1 MGGSKSK
8 PATSYTAPTT
18 VWDTQSPYLA
28 DTYQQAQN
36 IYAQQAGNTAP
47 QQSVDQ
53 WAQLLGQA
61 QGQYGAAGNW
71 LDQAM
76 SQYQGANNGIQQG
89 YGLLGDARAQ
99 YGMANQGLLQGYGA
113 LNQAQGGFN
122 SFMNPGIN
130 PMSDVYARLA
140 GQQFNEQIMPGLRG
154 DAAVAGGLGNSRSGI
169 AQGLAGAR
177 VGQQLQDWNAQLY
190 GEDMN
195 RKMLASQ
202 GLAGLGGQYGNLA
215 TQQAGIGQGYG
226 VLGGLAGQLAGQQ
239 AGIGQGM
246 GNLGVQRAGIGQA
259 QADLGRQYGGLAGMQ
274 QAIPWGNLEQY
285 RSLIGNPAMVG
296 GGGTSTGGTAG
307 SSGMWGTVASIAGLA
322 LAPATGGASLL
333 AAGAVNAGLNSYY
346 K

>member
-8 PATSYTAPTT
+8 AATSTTAPTT
-18 VWDTQSPYLA
+18 VWDVQSPYLA

-36 IYAQQAGNTAP
+36 IYTQQQGNTAA

-53 WAQLLGQA
+53 WAQMMSQA
-61 QGQYGAAGNW
+61 QGQYGQAGSW

-76 SQYQGANNGIQQG
+76 GQYGQAGQGIQQG
-89 YGLLGDARAQ
+89 YGLLGDARNQ

-113 LNQAQGGFN
+113 LNQAQSGFN
-122 SFMNPGIN
+122 SFMNPGVN

-154 DAAVAGGLGNSRSGI
+154 DAMVAGGLGNSRSGI

-195 RKMLASQ
+195 RKLQASQ
-202 GLAGLGGQYGNLA
+202 GLAGLGSQYGGLA
-215 TQQAGIGQGYG
+215 GQQANIGQGYG

-239 AGIGQGM
+239 AGIGAGM
-246 GNLGVQRAGIGQA
+246 G
-259 QADLGRQYGGLAGMQ
+259 DLGSRRAALGADQASLGRLYGGLAGMQ
-274 QAIPWGNLEQY
+274 QALPWGNLEQY
-285 RSLIGNPAMVG
+285 RSMIGNPTMVG
-296 GGGTSTGGTAG
+296 GGGSSTGGTAG
-307 SSGMWGTVASIAGLA
+307 SSGMWGSVASIAGLA

-333 AAGAVNAGLNSYY
+333 AAGAVNQGLNSYY